1 MEEEEADQE
10 RIDKRRKLNP
20 KPEEVAALLQAKR
33 RHSQRSNQMTD
44 AERQE
49 MLAQM
54 SNDARQ
60 NDAMKITRLL
70 GNKKD
75 DADTDD
81 PALRSTEADG
91 DKPLS
96 ISGASFLEYV
106 RAHTHMSTD
115 EPASALTDLRLA
127 CTSTMSK
134 EAFLDSD
141 ESMEDR

>member
-106 RAHTHMSTD
+106 RAHTHTCQLMS
-115 EPASALTDLRLA
+115 R
-127 CTSTMSK
+127 
-134 EAFLDSD
+134 
-141 ESMEDR
+141 RVH